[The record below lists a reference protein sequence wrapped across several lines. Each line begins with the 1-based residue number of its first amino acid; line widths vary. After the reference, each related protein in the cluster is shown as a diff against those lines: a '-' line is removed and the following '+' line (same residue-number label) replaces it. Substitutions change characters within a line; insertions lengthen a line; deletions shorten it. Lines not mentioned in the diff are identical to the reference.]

1 MTHWIQIGSELNNSF
16 SFKLLNDFNNKLKIK
31 FIDSYF
37 ESSYKLLNY
46 TIFVTIFANILFL
59 VAYLI
64 IPKVLLSLFITIVC
78 INIVLCIIICT
89 KIYKLKDLHKNIFNN
104 KMLFLSVIK
113 QNTTEGIEC
122 VFKIPVK
129 SSQDLLEF

>member
-16 SFKLLNDFNNKLKIK
+16 SFKLSNDFNDKLKIK
-31 FIDSYF
+31 FINSYF

-64 IPKVLLSLFITIVC
+64 IPKVLLPLFITIVC
-78 INIVLCIIICT
+78 VNIVLCID
-89 KIYKLKDLHKNIFNN
+89 IYRKNYRLKDLHKNIFNN

-113 QNTTEGIEC
+113 QNTTKE
-122 VFKIPVK
+122 
-129 SSQDLLEF
+129 